1 MSAEDTLN
9 SSIDFS
15 DIPDSTPEELKRA
28 VRVGR
33 PSTGNAKQ
41 MIAIRIAPT
50 LLEKIR
56 KLAAEKKTPYQ
67 RFLHELLENAVERAA
82 NKI

>member
-1 MSAEDTLN
+1 MSAGDILN

-33 PSTGNAKQ
+33 PATGTAKQ

-56 KLAAEKKTPYQ
+56 KLAAEKETPYQ
-67 RFLHELLENAVERAA
+67 RFLHELLESAVERATI
-82 NKI
+82 KG

>member
-1 MSAEDTLN
+1 MSAKHILN
-9 SSIDFS
+9 SDIDFS

-33 PSTGNAKQ
+33 PATGKAKQ

-56 KLAAEKKTPYQ
+56 KLAAEKGTPYQ
-67 RFLHELLENAVERAA
+67 SLLHELLEDAVDRRAA
-82 NKI
+82 